1 LISIN
6 NIEQLCEF
14 IEAYKPNESQLN
26 QITIAC
32 FGSLFITP
40 DLTNKQQ
47 IEHLKAF
54 WNKYKNE
61 LEIPLFIDD
70 IDY

>member
-6 NIEQLCEF
+6 NIEDLCEF
-14 IEAYKPNESQLN
+14 IEVYKPNESQLN

-40 DLTNKQQ
+40 ELTNKQQ
-47 IEHLKAF
+47 IEHLKVF
-54 WNKYKNE
+54 WNKYKD
-61 LEIPLFIDD
+61 EIVLPLFIDD
-70 IDY
+70 ID

>member
-26 QITIAC
+26 KITIAC

-47 IEHLKAF
+47 IAHLKAF
-54 WNKYKNE
+54 WNKYKDE

-70 IDY
+70 ID